1 MRIENLSRV
10 ARLRGYASDL
20 NDLQWEQIEPFIP
33 NARHGGRPRTTD
45 ERQIMNAILYVLRA
59 GVQWR
64 MLPREFPP
72 WQTVYRYFR
81 DWQKRG
87 VFRRMQRYVYELTR
101 ICWNRETSPSAI
113 VIDSQSVKTGKAGGK
128 RGYDGGKKVKGRKR
142 HVITDT
148 LGYLVD
154 VVVTPANVHDVHG
167 ARKVLTKAKRW
178 LKKKPKVVFADK
190 GYQGEPLA
198 KWVRDEIGAQ
208 MQTSNN
214 PAMVAKKFIPM
225 KKRWVVERQ
234 FAWFGDYRRLDK
246 DHERQMAHSTA
257 FLRLSMVSFMLRQIC
272 PD

>member
-1 MRIENLSRV
+1 M
-10 ARLRGYASDL
+10 RGYASDL

-33 NARHGGRPRTTD
+33 DAKRGGRPRTTNAR
-45 ERQIMNAILYVLRA
+45 EIVNAILYQART
-59 GVQWR
+59 GCQWR
-64 MLPREFPP
+64 MLPHHFPP

-87 VFRRMQRYVYELTR
+87 VVRRIYRYVYELTR
-101 ICWNRETSPSAI
+101 ICWNRDGAPSAL
-113 VIDSQSVKTGKAGGK
+113 VIDSQSVKTGKAGGP

-148 LGYLVD
+148 LGYMVD
-154 VVVTPANVHDVHG
+154 IVVTPANVHDVHG

-178 LKKKPKVVFADK
+178 LKKKPKVIFADK

-198 KWVRDEIGAQ
+198 KWVKAEIGAE
-208 MQTSNN
+208 MHTSAN
-214 PAMVAKKFIPM
+214 PAMKTKQFIPV

-246 DHERQMAHSTA
+246 DQERKIAHSTA
-257 FLRLSMVSFMLRQIC
+257 FLRWSMISFMLRQIC